1 MKDNLTIAI
10 TFAVALYC
18 LFVLGMITNSVNTIK
33 NDVKEI
39 KQNVNYLAK

>member
-1 MKDNLTIAI
+1 MKENLTIAI
-10 TFAVALYC
+10 TFAVAVYC

-39 KQNVNYLAK
+39 KQTVDYFKQ

>member
-1 MKDNLTIAI
+1 MKDNLTIAV

-39 KQNVNYLAK
+39 KQTVNYFKQ

>member
-10 TFAVALYC
+10 TFAVALYS

-39 KQNVNYLAK
+39 KQTVNYFKQ

>member
-18 LFVLGMITNSVNTIK
+18 LLVLGMITNSVNTIK

-39 KQNVNYLAK
+39 KQTVNYFKQ